1 MEVVVGS
8 ECLGETNGGEY
19 PIYFGIACA
28 FAALRLVGMEGL
40 GWEHRGWCHVS
51 ELMLRG
57 SAQLLGLLVERAQRK
72 VGALEEKIRQAENEV
87 REMKLR
93 RSEDAKANEK
103 VVAIFATHE
112 QSWIAERKRLGLQIQ
127 SMARELRAAEGR
139 IKEAVEER
147 ERVIRVK
154 DEELDGE
161 LKKRRELEERV
172 KMAEEVAEE
181 LGERVKKEAEEHSAE
196 LWKHK
201 TAFMELVSDQRQ
213 LEAEM
218 GRVLR
223 QAEAAKRELEEAAE
237 QKEEAAAMVD
247 KLSDE
252 ILKLQKDA
260 EQKDKILSAMLR
272 KSKIDSAEKQMLL
285 KEVKISKA
293 KKKQAE
299 MESDRWRSMCESR
312 HKKSSTLSSRALPLV
327 EAGSSRGNNH
337 TGTLLL
343 LEGHHNEFALIKR
356 ENAIAE
362 TESFD
367 QYSSEGNDEI
377 DDMQQLRDWV
387 RMEAEKYAM
396 VLEQRHY
403 AEIEA
408 FTEQMRLKDE
418 KLEAFRWQLLS
429 VELES
434 KQLQSHIEGLDGTI
448 SQFRDENLRL
458 EGLLSDRE
466 KELKLLREQ
475 FDFYV
480 QHFQKNSLNYTA
492 SSELMDVK
500 KKPREK
506 EQEMQQIMELK
517 KMEKSS
523 DSSSM
528 TDFASPNNQLDE
540 RAITCVNE
548 FYAEQSDGETES
560 PENPGK
566 SFISITKN
574 SKEIEEERVVSID
587 PGHIKSQNNF
597 RGTPNTPE
605 QTLTKNSSWKMD
617 IHALGI
623 SYKIKRL
630 KQQLL
635 VVEKLTGEQAM
646 KQSATANDSLSI
658 TDGPNKR
665 KTGESKQQF
674 KGLLLV
680 ISLLNKQVKRYQ
692 SLEEKTD
699 ELCRKMNESYRTVGS
714 RDQFNNGPTKDQ
726 TETLQRFLEETFQLQ
741 RFMVATGQK
750 LTDIEAKVTCSFVGS
765 VGLDESSGF
774 NMSQFADIVKNL
786 FKEVQRGLELRIAR
800 IIGDLEGTLACDG
813 ILYR

>member
-154 DEELDGE
+154 DEELEGE

-237 QKEEAAAMVD
+237 QKEEGAAMVD

-362 TESFD
+362 TENFD

-377 DDMQQLRDWV
+377 VCVDDMQQLRDWV
-387 RMEAEKYAM
+387 RMEAEK
-396 VLEQRHY
+396 
-403 AEIEA
+403 
-408 FTEQMRLKDE
+408 
-418 KLEAFRWQLLS
+418 WQLLS

-506 EQEMQQIMELK
+506 EQEMQQIMEPK

-540 RAITCVNE
+540 LAITCVNE
-548 FYAEQSDGETES
+548 FYAEQSEGETES

-646 KQSATANDSLSI
+646 KQSATANDSPSI

-750 LTDIEAKVTCSFVGS
+750 LMDIEAKVTCSFVGS

>member
-1 MEVVVGS
+1 MEMGDD
-8 ECLGETNGGEY
+8 CLESLREGVDGGEY
-19 PIYFGIACA
+19 AMWFGISCA
-28 FAALRLVGMEGL
+28 FAALGVVEMEGKRL
-40 GWEHRGWCHVS
+40 ELS
-51 ELMLRG
+51 ELMMRG
-57 SAQLLGLLVERAQRK
+57 STQLLGLMVERRQRK
-72 VGALEEKIRQAENEV
+72 VEALEEKMKRAEMEV
-87 REMKLR
+87 KEMKLR
-93 RSEDAKANEK
+93 RREDAKANEK
-103 VVAIFATHE
+103 VVAIFASHE
-112 QSWIAERKRLGLQIQ
+112 QSWIAERKRLGFQIQ
-127 SMARELRAAEGR
+127 TLVRELRGS
-139 IKEAVEER
+139 KEVVEEK
-147 ERVIRVK
+147 EGVIRAK
-154 DEELDGE
+154 DEELEKG
-161 LKKRRELEERV
+161 LKERKELEER
-172 KMAEEVAEE
+172 M
-181 LGERVKKEAEEHSAE
+181 KKEEEEHSAE

-223 QAEAAKRELEEAAE
+223 QAETAKRELEELSE
-237 QKEEAAAMVD
+237 KKEEAVAMVD

-299 MESDRWRSMCESR
+299 MEMDRWRSLCESR
-312 HKKSSTLSSRALPLV
+312 NKKSLRALPLM
-327 EAGSSRGNNH
+327 EAGSSRANNSE
-337 TGTLLL
+337 TSIT
-343 LEGHHNEFALIKR
+343 
-356 ENAIAE
+356 E

-367 QYSSEGNDEI
+367 HCSSCQVNAELGCV
-377 DDMQQLRDWV
+377 DDMQKLRDWV

-429 VELES
+429 VELEA
-434 KQLQSHIEGLDGTI
+434 KQLQSHIEGLDGTV

-458 EGLLSDRE
+458 ETLLLEKE
-466 KELKLLREQ
+466 KELKLLRDQ
-475 FDFYV
+475 LDFYNV
-480 QHFQKNSLNYTA
+480 QHYQ
-492 SSELMDVK
+492 K
-500 KKPREK
+500 KKER
-506 EQEMQQIMELK
+506 
-517 KMEKSS
+517 SS
-523 DSSSM
+523 GDSSM
-528 TDFASPNNQLDE
+528 NDFASQDNQVD
-540 RAITCVNE
+540 E
-548 FYAEQSDGETES
+548 FYVEQCEETANNLILTS
-560 PENPGK
+560 
-566 SFISITKN
+566 KN
-574 SKEIEEERVVSID
+574 SEEIEEEKVVSID
-587 PGHIKSQNNF
+587 PGHITSQNNSK
-597 RGTPNTPE
+597 E
-605 QTLTKNSSWKMD
+605 QSVAIVKNNNSWKMD

-630 KQQLL
+630 KQQLIVL
-635 VVEKLTGEQAM
+635 EKLTGEQAM
-646 KQSATANDSLSI
+646 KQTATADDSQ
-658 TDGPNKR
+658 R
-665 KTGESKQQF
+665 KVGAGGENKQQV
-674 KGLLLV
+674 KGLLLL

-699 ELCRKMNESYRTVGS
+699 ELCRKMNESHRTVGK
-714 RDQFNNGPTKDQ
+714 RDQFNNGKTKEQ
-726 TETLQRFLEETFQLQ
+726 TETLQKFLEETFQLQ

-750 LTDIEAKVTCSFVGS
+750 LMDIEAKIACSFVGN

-786 FKEVQRGLELRIAR
+786 FKEVQRGLEVRIAR